1 MAYTILTDIAHNAV
15 AIAFWVS
22 LGVYG
27 VRRINQSSY

>member
-1 MAYTILTDIAHNAV
+1 MAYAILTDLAHNAV

-27 VRRINQSSY
+27 ARRINRSSY